1 MGNQSS
7 PIPAPVGSAR
17 ATSTTVDRQIAFE
30 RINTLYAI
38 TQPMLFA
45 GFAFTVLTGLLLAAS
60 VPQSLLAG
68 WVAFK
73 ITLTVARLVDGR
85 MFLRDRHRLL
95 RIRVWKVHFFVG
107 VVLDSLAWGLLPVL
121 FMPTADPAINGVLI
135 AGMVGIASA
144 GTIALAAHRLASGL
158 SLLLVLG
165 PLIEQQATA
174 PTILSRYTAAAAVVY
189 GALLFLEARNSHR
202 RFTETMR
209 LRFENAAIAEERHRA
224 LVYAEHSNAA
234 KTRFL
239 ASVSHELR
247 TPLNG
252 IIGMTQL
259 VAVEPLSA
267 LQRQRLDVLRHSAEH
282 LVTVIGDLLDLSR
295 IEFDRIEIDAQPTLI
310 AQTVR
315 DVTDL
320 LQPVAAE
327 RGLDF
332 EVVFDLGLPAA
343 ALMDASR
350 VKQVLH
356 NLIGNALKFTAHGGV
371 GVAAAMA
378 EGMLCFRVSDS
389 GEGIP
394 HDAIERI
401 FDAFEQGPSSTV
413 PARSGTGLGLTISRR
428 LARAMGG
435 DVTCRSIPGRGT
447 TFEFTI
453 AFRPTPRTPTPRPS
467 LAEERG
473 LAFEVVFDLGL
484 PAAAQMDASRVKQV
498 LHNLIGNALKFTAH
512 GEVGLAVAMADGLLR
527 FRVSDSGEGIPP
539 DAIERI
545 FDAFE
550 QAPSNTAPARSGA
563 GLGLTIS
570 RRLARAMGGDVTCR
584 SVPGLGTTFE
594 FTITFKPT
602 PRTPTP
608 RPSLSEELAAADRP
622 RGGADMRP
630 GRVLVVEDNEVNALV
645 VRGMLEQMGVNAELA
660 VDGQKALVSMGQTA
674 FDLVLMDCQMPVLD
688 GWEATRLWRA
698 REIRMRQYM
707 RTPIIALTASAA
719 AGERERC
726 LEAGMDDYL
735 SKPFSREALGEL
747 VDRYLPPVFANSVR
761 SEFR

>member
-1 MGNQSS
+1 M
-7 PIPAPVGSAR
+7 PAPVADAR
-17 ATSTTVDRQIAFE
+17 AAAAAIDRQIGFE
-30 RINTLYAI
+30 RITTLYQI
-38 TQPMLFA
+38 TEPMLFG
-45 GFAFTVLTGLLLAAS
+45 GFAFTVLTGLLLASS
-60 VPQSLLAG
+60 VPHRLLAA
-68 WVAFK
+68 WLAFK
-73 ITLTVARLVDGR
+73 IVLTIARLVDGR
-85 MFLRDRHRLL
+85 LYLRDRHRSL
-95 RIRVWKVHFFVG
+95 RLRLWKIRFFVG
-107 VVLDSLAWGLLPVL
+107 VILDSLAWGLIPVL
-121 FMPTADPAINGVLI
+121 FMPTSDPAVNGVLL
-135 AGMVGIASA
+135 AGMVGVSSA
-144 GTIALAAHRLASGL
+144 GTIALSAHRLASGA

-165 PLIEQQATA
+165 PLIEQQAMT
-174 PTILSRYTAAAAVVY
+174 PTPLSRYTAAAAVVF

-202 RFTETMR
+202 RFTEASR
-209 LRFENAAIAEERHRA
+209 LRFENAAIAEERRRA
-224 LVYAEHSNAA
+224 LVFAEHSNAA

-295 IEFDRIEIDAQPTLI
+295 IEFDRIELDAQPTLI

-320 LQPVAAE
+320 LQPVAEE

-371 GVAAAMA
+371 GVAVAMA
-378 EGMLCFRVSDS
+378 DGHLCFRVSDS

-394 HDAIERI
+394 PDAIERI
-401 FDAFEQGPSSTV
+401 FDAFEQGPSSTA

-435 DVTCRSIPGRGT
+435 DVTCRSIAGRGT

-467 LAEERG
+467 L
-473 LAFEVVFDLGL
+473 
-484 PAAAQMDASRVKQV
+484 
-498 LHNLIGNALKFTAH
+498 
-512 GEVGLAVAMADGLLR
+512 
-527 FRVSDSGEGIPP
+527 
-539 DAIERI
+539 
-545 FDAFE
+545 
-550 QAPSNTAPARSGA
+550 
-563 GLGLTIS
+563 
-570 RRLARAMGGDVTCR
+570 
-584 SVPGLGTTFE
+584 
-594 FTITFKPT
+594 
-602 PRTPTP
+602 
-608 RPSLSEELAAADRP
+608 SEELAAAGESSDAP
-622 RGGADMRP
+622 VVRP

-660 VDGQKALVSMGQTA
+660 VDGQKALARMGQIT

-688 GWEATRLWRA
+688 GWEATRIWRA
-698 REIRMRQYM
+698 RETRLRQSQ
-707 RTPIIALTASAA
+707 RLPIVALTASAA

-735 SKPFSREALGEL
+735 SKPFTREALGEL
-747 VDRYLPPVFANSVR
+747 VDRYLAA
-761 SEFR
+761 

>member
-1 MGNQSS
+1 VGNQSS
-7 PIPAPVGSAR
+7 PNPAPAGDAR
-17 ATSTTVDRQIAFE
+17 AASAAIDRQIAFE
-30 RINTLYAI
+30 RITTLYAI
-38 TQPMLFA
+38 TEPMLFG
-45 GFAFTVLTGLLLAAS
+45 GFAFTLLTGLLLSSS
-60 VPQSLLAG
+60 VPQGLLLAWLG
-68 WVAFK
+68 FK
-73 ITLTVARLVDGR
+73 IALTIARFVDGR
-85 MFLRDRHRLL
+85 MFLRDRHRAL
-95 RIRVWKVHFFVG
+95 RMRAWKIRFFVG
-107 VVLDSLAWGLLPVL
+107 TILDSLAWGLIPVL
-121 FMPTADPAINGVLI
+121 FMPTGDPAVNGVLL
-135 AGMVGIASA
+135 AGMVGVASA
-144 GTIALAAHRLASGL
+144 GTIALSAHRLASGIA
-158 SLLLVLG
+158 LLLVLG
-165 PLIEQQATA
+165 PLIEQQAAMATL
-174 PTILSRYTAAAAVVY
+174 LSRYTAAAAVVY

-202 RFTETMR
+202 RFTESSR

-224 LVYAEHSNAA
+224 LVFAEHSNAA

-320 LQPVAAE
+320 LQPVAEE
-327 RGLDF
+327 RGLAF

-356 NLIGNALKFTAHGGV
+356 NLIGNALKFTAQGGV
-371 GVAAAMA
+371 GVSVGMA
-378 EGMLCFRVSDS
+378 DGLLRWRVSDS

-394 HDAIERI
+394 PDAIERI

-453 AFRPTPRTPTPRPS
+453 AFRPTPRTPMPRPS
-467 LAEERG
+467 LAEE
-473 LAFEVVFDLGL
+473 
-484 PAAAQMDASRVKQV
+484 
-498 LHNLIGNALKFTAH
+498 
-512 GEVGLAVAMADGLLR
+512 
-527 FRVSDSGEGIPP
+527 
-539 DAIERI
+539 
-545 FDAFE
+545 
-550 QAPSNTAPARSGA
+550 
-563 GLGLTIS
+563 
-570 RRLARAMGGDVTCR
+570 
-584 SVPGLGTTFE
+584 
-594 FTITFKPT
+594 
-602 PRTPTP
+602 
-608 RPSLSEELAAADRP
+608 LAAAGEAAQTP
-622 RGGADMRP
+622 MTRP

-645 VRGMLEQMGVNAELA
+645 VRGMLEQLGVNAELA
-660 VDGQKALVSMGQTA
+660 VDGQKALARMGTTVY
-674 FDLVLMDCQMPVLD
+674 DLVLMDCQMPVLD
-688 GWEATRLWRA
+688 GWEATRIWRA
-698 REIRMRQYM
+698 RETRLRQNQ
-707 RTPIIALTASAA
+707 RVPIVALTASAA

-735 SKPFSREALGEL
+735 SKPFTREALGEL
-747 VDRYLPPVFANSVR
+747 VDRYLAA
-761 SEFR
+761 

>member
-1 MGNQSS
+1 VGN
-7 PIPAPVGSAR
+7 AR
-17 ATSTTVDRQIAFE
+17 AASAPIDRQIALE

-45 GFAFTVLTGLLLAAS
+45 GFAFTVLTGLLLASS
-60 VPQSLLAG
+60 VAQPLLAG

-73 ITLTVARLVDGR
+73 IVLTVARLVDGR
-85 MFLRDRHRLL
+85 MFMKDRHRLL
-95 RIRVWKVHFFVG
+95 RIRVWKVRFFVG
-107 VVLDSLAWGLLPVL
+107 VILDSLAWGLLPVL
-121 FMPTADPAINGVLI
+121 FMPTADAATNGVLL
-135 AGMVGIASA
+135 AGVVGIASA
-144 GTIALAAHRLASGL
+144 GAIALAAHRLASGL

-165 PLIEQQATA
+165 PLIEQQALS
-174 PTILSRYTAAAAVVY
+174 PTLLSRYTAAAALVY
-189 GALLFLEARNSHR
+189 GVLLFLEARNSHR
-202 RFTETMR
+202 RFTESMR

-224 LVYAEHSNAA
+224 LVFAEHSNAA

-320 LQPVAAE
+320 LQPVAEE
-327 RGLDF
+327 RGLAF

-371 GVAAAMA
+371 GVAVAMA
-378 EGMLCFRVSDS
+378 DGMLCIRVSDS

-394 HDAIERI
+394 PDAIERI

-453 AFRPTPRTPTPRPS
+453 GFRPTPRTPTPRPS
-467 LAEERG
+467 LAEE
-473 LAFEVVFDLGL
+473 
-484 PAAAQMDASRVKQV
+484 
-498 LHNLIGNALKFTAH
+498 
-512 GEVGLAVAMADGLLR
+512 
-527 FRVSDSGEGIPP
+527 
-539 DAIERI
+539 
-545 FDAFE
+545 
-550 QAPSNTAPARSGA
+550 
-563 GLGLTIS
+563 
-570 RRLARAMGGDVTCR
+570 
-584 SVPGLGTTFE
+584 
-594 FTITFKPT
+594 
-602 PRTPTP
+602 
-608 RPSLSEELAAADRP
+608 LAAAGESIEVP
-622 RGGADMRP
+622 IVRP

-660 VDGQKALVSMGQTA
+660 VDGQKALARMGATTY
-674 FDLVLMDCQMPVLD
+674 DLVLMDCQMPVLD
-688 GWEATRLWRA
+688 GWEATRIWRA
-698 REIRMRQYM
+698 RETRLRQSQ
-707 RTPIIALTASAA
+707 RVPIVALTASAA

-735 SKPFSREALGEL
+735 SKPFTREALGEL
-747 VDRYLPPVFANSVR
+747 VDRYLVA
-761 SEFR
+761 

>member
-1 MGNQSS
+1 VGNQSS
-7 PIPAPVGSAR
+7 SIPAPATDAR
-17 ATSTTVDRQIAFE
+17 AVAAAIDRQIGFE
-30 RINTLYAI
+30 RINTLYQI
-38 TQPMLFA
+38 TEPMLFG
-45 GFAFTVLTGLLLAAS
+45 GFGFTALTGLLLASS
-60 VPQSLLAG
+60 VPQALLAA
-68 WVAFK
+68 WLAFK
-73 ITLTVARLVDGR
+73 IVLTIARLIDGR
-85 MFLRDRHRLL
+85 LFMRDRHRLL
-95 RIRVWKVHFFVG
+95 RLRRWKIRFFIG
-107 VVLDSLAWGLLPVL
+107 VILDSLAWGLIPVL
-121 FMPTADPAINGVLI
+121 FMPTSDPAVNGVLL
-135 AGMVGIASA
+135 AGIVGVAAA
-144 GTIALAAHRLASGL
+144 GTIALSAHRLASGA

-165 PLIEQQATA
+165 PLIEQQAGT
-174 PTILSRYTAAAAVVY
+174 PTPLARYTAAAAVVF

-202 RFTETMR
+202 RFTEASR
-209 LRFENAAIAEERHRA
+209 LRFENAAIAEERRRA
-224 LVYAEHSNAA
+224 LVFAEHSNAA

-295 IEFDRIEIDAQPTLI
+295 IEFDRIELDAQPTLI

-320 LQPVAAE
+320 LQPVAEE

-371 GVAAAMA
+371 GVAVAMTD
-378 EGMLCFRVSDS
+378 GHLCFRISDS

-394 HDAIERI
+394 PDAIERI
-401 FDAFEQGPSSTV
+401 FDAFEQGPSSTA

-453 AFRPTPRTPTPRPS
+453 AFRPTPRTP
-467 LAEERG
+467 A
-473 LAFEVVFDLGL
+473 
-484 PAAAQMDASRVKQV
+484 
-498 LHNLIGNALKFTAH
+498 
-512 GEVGLAVAMADGLLR
+512 
-527 FRVSDSGEGIPP
+527 
-539 DAIERI
+539 
-545 FDAFE
+545 
-550 QAPSNTAPARSGA
+550 
-563 GLGLTIS
+563 
-570 RRLARAMGGDVTCR
+570 
-584 SVPGLGTTFE
+584 
-594 FTITFKPT
+594 
-602 PRTPTP
+602 P
-608 RPSLSEELAAADRP
+608 RPSLSEELAAAGESAP
-622 RGGADMRP
+622 APVPRP

-660 VDGQKALVSMGQTA
+660 VDGQKALARMGQIA
-674 FDLVLMDCQMPVLD
+674 YDLVLMDCQMPVLD
-688 GWEATRLWRA
+688 GWEATRIWRA
-698 REIRMRQYM
+698 RETRLRQNQ
-707 RTPIIALTASAA
+707 RLPIVALTAGAA

-726 LEAGMDDYL
+726 LQAGMDDYL
-735 SKPFSREALGEL
+735 SKPFTREALGEL
-747 VDRYLPPVFANSVR
+747 VDRYLAA
-761 SEFR
+761 

>member
-1 MGNQSS
+1 VPEPRAN
-7 PIPAPVGSAR
+7 PAAIDREIEFDRVGTLYSIALPSLLGGIAYSVLIGLMLWQLAPR
-17 ATSTTVDRQIAFE
+17 ALLGGWIAFK
-30 RINTLYAI
+30 
-38 TQPMLFA
+38 
-45 GFAFTVLTGLLLAAS
+45 VLLLVIRLIDS
-60 VPQSLLAG
+60 RL
-68 WVAFK
+68 FK
-73 ITLTVARLVDGR
+73 RARHPALR
-85 MFLRDRHRLL
+85 MAH
-95 RIRVWKVHFFVG
+95 WKNRFFVATI
-107 VVLDSLAWGLLPVL
+107 LDSFTWGLLAVL
-121 FMPTADPAINGVLI
+121 FMPTADPVINGVMV
-135 AGMVGIASA
+135 AGLVAVASA
-144 GTIALAAHRLASGL
+144 SVLALSAHRVASGAAL
-158 SLLLVLG
+158 VLVLG
-165 PLIEQQATA
+165 PLIEQQA
-174 PTILSRYTAAAAVVY
+174 LSGALIERITAATLFVY
-189 GALLFLEARNSHR
+189 GTVLFLESQYSHR
-202 RFTETMR
+202 RFAESMR
-209 LRFENAAIAEERHRA
+209 LRFENAAIADERHRA

-259 VAVEPLSA
+259 VAIEPLSA
-267 LQRQRLDVLRHSAEH
+267 LQQQRMDVLRHSAEH
-282 LVTVIGDLLDLSR
+282 LVAVIGDLLDLSR
-295 IEFDRIEIDAQPTLI
+295 IEFDRIELNPQPTLI

-320 LQPVAAE
+320 LQPVAQE
-327 RGLDF
+327 HGLGFD
-332 EVVFDLGLPAA
+332 VVFDLGLPSA

-356 NLIGNALKFTAHGGV
+356 NLIGNALKFTA
-371 GVAAAMA
+371 A
-378 EGMLCFRVSDS
+378 
-389 GEGIP
+389 GEI
-394 HDAIERI
+394 
-401 FDAFEQGPSSTV
+401 
-413 PARSGTGLGLTISRR
+413 GLGVS
-428 LARAMGG
+428 M
-435 DVTCRSIPGRGT
+435 SEGT
-447 TFEFTI
+447 
-453 AFRPTPRTPTPRPS
+453 
-467 LAEERG
+467 
-473 LAFEVVFDLGL
+473 
-484 PAAAQMDASRVKQV
+484 
-498 LHNLIGNALKFTAH
+498 
-512 GEVGLAVAMADGLLR
+512 LR
-527 FRVSDSGEGIPP
+527 FRVTDTGEGIPP

-550 QAPSNTAPARSGA
+550 QAPSSTAPARSGA

-584 SVPGLGTTFE
+584 SVPGVGTTFE
-594 FTITFKPT
+594 FTIAFKPT

-608 RPSLSEELAAADRP
+608 RPSLSEELAAAAGP
-622 RGGADMRP
+622 RGAADMRP

-698 REIRMRQYM
+698 RETRMRQHM

-735 SKPFSREALGEL
+735 SKPFSREALGQL

>member
-1 MGNQSS
+1 M
-7 PIPAPVGSAR
+7 ADAR
-17 ATSTTVDRQIAFE
+17 AKPAAIARQIGFE
-30 RINTLYAI
+30 RVSTLYAI
-38 TQPMLFA
+38 TEPMLFA
-45 GFAFTVLTGLLLAAS
+45 GFAFTLLTGLLLSSS
-60 VPQSLLAG
+60 VPQPLLAG
-68 WVAFK
+68 WVTCK
-73 ITLTVARLVDGR
+73 IALTAARLVDGR
-85 MFLRDRHRLL
+85 LFVRDRHRLL
-95 RIRVWKVHFFVG
+95 RLRAWKIRFFVG
-107 VVLDSLAWGLLPVL
+107 VILDSLAWGLLPVL
-121 FMPTADPAINGVLI
+121 FMPTSDPAVNGVLL
-135 AGMVGIASA
+135 AGIVGIASA
-144 GTIALAAHRLASGL
+144 GAIALAAHRLASGL

-165 PLIEQQATA
+165 PLIEQQAA
-174 PTILSRYTAAAAVVY
+174 SPTLLARYTAASLLVY
-189 GALLFLEARNSHR
+189 AALLFLEARNSHR
-202 RFTETMR
+202 RFTESTR
-209 LRFENAAIAEERHRA
+209 LRFENAQIAEERRHA
-224 LVYAEHSNAA
+224 LVFAEHSNAA

-320 LQPVAAE
+320 LQPVAEE
-327 RGLDF
+327 RGLSF

-371 GVAAAMA
+371 GVAVSMA
-378 EGMLCFRVSDS
+378 DGLLCMRVSDS

-394 HDAIERI
+394 PDAIERI

-453 AFRPTPRTPTPRPS
+453 AFRPTPRTP
-467 LAEERG
+467 
-473 LAFEVVFDLGL
+473 
-484 PAAAQMDASRVKQV
+484 M
-498 LHNLIGNALKFTAH
+498 
-512 GEVGLAVAMADGLLR
+512 
-527 FRVSDSGEGIPP
+527 
-539 DAIERI
+539 
-545 FDAFE
+545 
-550 QAPSNTAPARSGA
+550 
-563 GLGLTIS
+563 
-570 RRLARAMGGDVTCR
+570 
-584 SVPGLGTTFE
+584 
-594 FTITFKPT
+594 
-602 PRTPTP
+602 P
-608 RPSLSEELAAADRP
+608 RPSLSEELAAAAGLEAAP
-622 RGGADMRP
+622 VVRP

-660 VDGQKALVSMGQTA
+660 IDGQKALARMGATTY
-674 FDLVLMDCQMPVLD
+674 DLVLMDCQMPVLD
-688 GWEATRLWRA
+688 GWEATRIWRA
-698 REIRMRQYM
+698 RETRLRQSQ
-707 RTPIIALTASAA
+707 RVPIVALTASAA
-719 AGERERC
+719 SGERERC

-735 SKPFSREALGEL
+735 SKPFTREALGEL
-747 VDRYLPPVFANSVR
+747 VDRYLAA
-761 SEFR
+761 

>member
-1 MGNQSS
+1 MGNHSS
-7 PIPAPVGSAR
+7 TVPAPPADAGA
-17 ATSTTVDRQIAFE
+17 APAAVDRQIGFE

-38 TQPMLFA
+38 TQPMLFG
-45 GFAFTVLTGLLLAAS
+45 GFAYTVLTGALLASS
-60 VPQSLLAG
+60 VPRPLL
-68 WVAFK
+68 VAWLAVK
-73 ITLTVARLVDGR
+73 IVLTAARLVDGR
-85 MFLRDRHRLL
+85 MFLRDRHRSL
-95 RIRVWKVHFFVG
+95 RQRRWKTRFFVG
-107 VVLDSLAWGLLPVL
+107 AVLDSVSWGLLAVL
-121 FMPTADPAINGVLI
+121 CMPTADPAVNGVLL
-135 AGMVGIASA
+135 AGLVGIASA
-144 GTIALAAHRLASGL
+144 GAIALSADRLAAGT
-158 SLLLVLG
+158 SLVLVLG
-165 PLIEQQATA
+165 PLIEQQAMV
-174 PTILSRYTAAAAVVY
+174 PTLLSRYTAAGLVIYA
-189 GALLFLEARNSHR
+189 ALLFLEARNSHQ
-202 RFTETMR
+202 RFTEAMR

-224 LVYAEHSNAA
+224 LVFAEHSNAA

-259 VAVEPLSA
+259 VAVEPLSP
-267 LQRQRLDVLRHSAEH
+267 LQHQRLAVLRHSAEH

-295 IEFDRIEIDAQPTLI
+295 IEFDRIELNPQPALI

-327 RGLDF
+327 RGLGF

-356 NLIGNALKFTAHGGV
+356 NLIGNALKFTAQGG
-371 GVAAAMA
+371 
-378 EGMLCFRVSDS
+378 
-389 GEGIP
+389 
-394 HDAIERI
+394 
-401 FDAFEQGPSSTV
+401 
-413 PARSGTGLGLTISRR
+413 
-428 LARAMGG
+428 
-435 DVTCRSIPGRGT
+435 
-447 TFEFTI
+447 
-453 AFRPTPRTPTPRPS
+453 
-467 LAEERG
+467 
-473 LAFEVVFDLGL
+473 
-484 PAAAQMDASRVKQV
+484 
-498 LHNLIGNALKFTAH
+498 
-512 GEVGLAVAMADGLLR
+512 VGLAVSMSDGLLR

-550 QAPSNTAPARSGA
+550 QGPSSTAPARSGT

-584 SVPGLGTTFE
+584 SVPGRGTTFE
-594 FTITFKPT
+594 FTIAFRPA
-602 PRTPTP
+602 PRTPMP
-608 RPSLSEELAAADRP
+608 RPSLSEELAAAGESDEAP
-622 RGGADMRP
+622 VVRP

-660 VDGQKALVSMGQTA
+660 VDGQKALARMGQIA
-674 FDLVLMDCQMPVLD
+674 YDLVLMDCQMPVLD
-688 GWEATRLWRA
+688 GWEATRIWRA
-698 REIRMRQYM
+698 RETRLRQNQ

-735 SKPFSREALGEL
+735 SKPFTREALGEL
-747 VDRYLPPVFANSVR
+747 VDRYLAA
-761 SEFR
+761 